1 MMNRKEVIVLIKR
14 NKNTRKE
21 AITLISDFLV
31 ISKEKAE
38 KIYTEEFENAHLC
51 ELDKQEDK

>member
-1 MMNRKEVIVLIKR
+1 MNKKEVIALIKR

-38 KIYTEEFENAHLC
+38 KIYKEEIENV
-51 ELDKQEDK
+51 